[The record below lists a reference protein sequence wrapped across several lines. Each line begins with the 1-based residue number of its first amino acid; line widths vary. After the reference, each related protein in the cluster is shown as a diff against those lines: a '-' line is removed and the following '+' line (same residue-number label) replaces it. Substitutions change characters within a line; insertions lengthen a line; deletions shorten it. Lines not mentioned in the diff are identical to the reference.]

1 MSTKIYYAYRMKSE
15 FLADFMMKLEDKRNE
30 MYKEARKKV
39 IEYLVLNKVDVSVD
53 EFMLKHLKK
62 RESIFYDLDLNTS
75 LSISVQKDGF
85 TYIKLFGT
93 QNGINELHDFF
104 TSLLYV
110 EDYHYQNQTDHPE
123 DTTYEDFQKRG
134 EKWDKITGGS
144 TYISM
149 IPIQIIPDF
158 ILEPSNYMFKYEVE
172 REIEKLSS

>member
-15 FLADFMMKLEDKRNE
+15 FLADFMMKLEVKRNE
-30 MYKEARKKV
+30 MYTLARKTV
-39 IEYLVLNKVDVSVD
+39 IEYLVMNKVDVSTD

-93 QNGINELHDFF
+93 HNGINELDTFF

-110 EDYHYQNQTDHPE
+110 EDYHYQNQTDAPE
-123 DTTYEDFQKRG
+123 GIEDFDKRG
-134 EKWDKITGGS
+134 DKWDEITGGS
-144 TYISM
+144 TYTSM
-149 IPIQIIPDF
+149 IPIQVIPDF

-172 REIEKLSS
+172 REIEKLVK